1 MNRAIISN
9 TFSKYLG
16 VLNFTRPFSSKALKL
31 GSPTEGT
38 ACLRI
43 DFN

>member
-38 ACLRI
+38 VCFAH
-43 DFN
+43 